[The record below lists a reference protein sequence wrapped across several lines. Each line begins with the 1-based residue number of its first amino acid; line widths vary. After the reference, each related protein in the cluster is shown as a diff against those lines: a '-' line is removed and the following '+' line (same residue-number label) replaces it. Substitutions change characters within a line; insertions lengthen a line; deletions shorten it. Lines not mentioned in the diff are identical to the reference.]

1 MPDDDLALAAAPD
14 FDVARFRQVLG
25 HFATGI
31 TIITAVAAGPD
42 GGEPVGFTCQS
53 FSSLSLSPPLVLFC
67 PGKDSSSWPR
77 IRGAGHFAVNILAED
92 QEALCRTFATKG
104 ADKFRGTGWEPAPT
118 TGAPILQDVLAWI
131 DCTVEAEHDGGDHLI
146 VVGRVHGL
154 EIVQESKPL
163 LFYRGGYGRFE
174 A

>member
-1 MPDDDLALAAAPD
+1 MDDDLAATAAPD

-25 HFATGI
+25 HFASGI
-31 TIITAVAAGPD
+31 TVITAVA
-42 GGEPVGFTCQS
+42 GGSEPVGFTCQS
-53 FSSLSLSPPLVLFC
+53 FSSLSLDPPLVLFC
-67 PGKDSSSWPR
+67 PGKESSSWPR
-77 IRGAGHFAVNILAED
+77 IRDAGHFAVNILAED

-104 ADKFRGTGWEPAPT
+104 ADKFRGAGWKPAPT
-118 TGAPILQDVLAWI
+118 TGAPVLQGVLAWI
-131 DCTVEAEHDGGDHLI
+131 DCTLEAEHDGGDHLI

-154 EIVQESKPL
+154 EIVREGRPL